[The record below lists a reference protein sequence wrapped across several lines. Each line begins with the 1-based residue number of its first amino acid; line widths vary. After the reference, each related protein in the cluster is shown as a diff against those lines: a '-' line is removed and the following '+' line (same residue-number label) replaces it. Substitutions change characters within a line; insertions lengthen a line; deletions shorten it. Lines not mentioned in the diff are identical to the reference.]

1 MTDETNK
8 QRLHGSTKKCSK
20 FWSICLEHFD
30 EHNPLTSEE
39 WSAIND
45 YTGKWLGLILSVVQY
60 SKSNTYNFLKIIIHY
75 HKVNL
80 LFYLFS
86 GSATSFIQKMLVVLP
101 KETAAEWKISLK
113 KKN

>member
-1 MTDETNK
+1 MKNETNK

-45 YTGKWLGLILSVVQY
+45 YTGKLLGLISSVVQY
-60 SKSNTYNFLKIIIHY
+60 SKSNTYNFVKTMGEIICKSIA
-75 HKVNL
+75 NISQL
-80 LFYLFS
+80 L
-86 GSATSFIQKMLVVLP
+86 
-101 KETAAEWKISLK
+101 ISQ
-113 KKN
+113 